1 MGEEMEDKVV
11 RRRREGGGGDRG
23 EGVTDRD
30 GRREGD
36 GDRRGG
42 REQVKTRGL
51 NRLWETVMGERAD
64 REVMRV
70 ERGIIYL
77 EVRRDYRPET
87 GMRDGN
93 GRGIGEKDWRRG
105 WEGDGRRGWERGM
118 RKWDGRVGWKRSD
131 KWGCLA

>member
-1 MGEEMEDKVV
+1 M
-11 RRRREGGGGDRG
+11 GDRG

-51 NRLWETVMGERAD
+51 NRLRETVMGERAD

-70 ERGIIYL
+70 ERGIIYM
-77 EVRRDYRPET
+77 EVRRDYRPER
-87 GMRDGN
+87 GVRDGN
-93 GRGIGEKDWRRG
+93 GRGMGGG
-105 WEGDGRRGWERGM
+105 WEGDGRGMGGRIGEGVGRGM
-118 RKWDGRVGWKRSD
+118 EKGAGRG
-131 KWGCLA
+131 G